1 MASQNISNRETGFI
15 HAWFPVFPPNKTWWW
30 ICQLH
35 TILSK
40 LRIFLQVF
48 LILCRKVKTVFKKD
62 ISSLM
67 KALNRSL
74 NKDRWEGEPNREA
87 VQNRVYF
94 YSKLHHAKS
103 SRFPWTLAWHA
114 YQNGTSIWSTLWRLT
129 NIWIDTKKL
138 LCLFHFCNSQIPFQW
153 EWMVTNGHPACPGS
167 QVSATT

>member
-1 MASQNISNRETGFI
+1 MPDFLCSLQIKHDGEFVNYILFYQNWGFSYKCF
-15 HAWFPVFPPNKTWWW
+15 WSFVF
-30 ICQLH
+30 
-35 TILSK
+35 
-40 LRIFLQVF
+40 
-48 LILCRKVKTVFKKD
+48 CRKVKTVLKKD

-67 KALNRSL
+67 KVLNRSL
-74 NKDRWEGEPNREA
+74 KRDRWEGEPNREA
-87 VQNRVYF
+87 VQSRVYF

-114 YQNGTSIWSTLWRLT
+114 YQNRTSIWSTLWRLT

-138 LCLFHFCNSQIPFQW
+138 LCLFHFCKSQIPFQW